1 MKKKK
6 IIILVSLLSFLAVS
20 TTIYFIW
27 NKPHKNYF
35 NAPVDI
41 SIEGTKLNEYYQNDL
56 MDANLK
62 FLDKILLVS
71 GPVTKLNSRLVI
83 IGGNIVC
90 SLDSSYSLDTGI
102 KLDDKISVKGRC
114 IGYDDLFGEVRIDH
128 CFIMQNKSF

>member
-20 TTIYFIW
+20 TTIYFVW

-71 GPVTKLNSRLVI
+71 GPVTKLNSNLVI

-90 SLDSSYSLDTGI
+90 SLDSSYILDTGI

-128 CFIMQNKSF
+128 CFIMQN

>member
-35 NAPVDI
+35 SAPVDI

-56 MDANLK
+56 TDANLK

-71 GPVTKLNSRLVI
+71 GPITKLNSNLVI

-90 SLDSSYSLDTGI
+90 SLDSSHVLDPSI
-102 KLDDKISVKGRC
+102 KLYDEISVRGRC

-128 CFIMQNKSF
+128 CFIMQN

>member
-83 IGGNIVC
+83 IGDNIVC
-90 SLDSSYSLDTGI
+90 SLDSSHVLDTSI
-102 KLDDKISVKGRC
+102 KLYDEISVRGRC

-128 CFIMQNKSF
+128 CFIMQN

>member
-35 NAPVDI
+35 NAPFDI

-83 IGGNIVC
+83 IGDNIVC
-90 SLDSSYSLDTGI
+90 SLDSSHVLDTSI
-102 KLDDKISVKGRC
+102 KLYDEISVRGRC
-114 IGYDDLFGEVRIDH
+114 IGYDDLFEEVRIDH
-128 CFIMQNKSF
+128 CFIMQN